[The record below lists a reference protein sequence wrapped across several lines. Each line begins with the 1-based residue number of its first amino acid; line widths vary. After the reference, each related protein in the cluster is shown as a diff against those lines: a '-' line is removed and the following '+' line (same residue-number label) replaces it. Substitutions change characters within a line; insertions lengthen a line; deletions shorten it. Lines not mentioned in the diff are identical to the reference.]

1 MVFLFIFI
9 IAVLIIFSKF
19 KIEIINFNFSSEKI
33 ENRHINKDYKIIF
46 KLYILKYLPIIKINI
61 TKTKLEKIKLKDK
74 MKNLDMK
81 LIENK
86 NKFDKEFFKTIK
98 DIKYTIKNINLR
110 IDLGT
115 ENASLTSFIIPII
128 STIISI
134 YLQRK
139 IEKFKNQRFI
149 VNPIYKDKNF
159 ININLN
165 CIFEIKMIHIINI
178 IYILNKKRRDENV
191 RTSNRRSYDYSYE

>member
-19 KIEIINFNFSSEKI
+19 RIEIINFNFSSEKI
-33 ENRHINKDYKIIF
+33 ENRHINKNYKIIF

-139 IEKFKNQRFI
+139 IEKFENQRFI

>member
-19 KIEIINFNFSSEKI
+19 RIEIINFNFSSEKI

-139 IEKFKNQRFI
+139 IEKFENQRFI

>member
-19 KIEIINFNFSSEKI
+19 RIEIINFNFSSEKI

>member
-19 KIEIINFNFSSEKI
+19 RIEIINFNFSSEKI
-33 ENRHINKDYKIIF
+33 ENSHINKDYKIIF

-139 IEKFKNQRFI
+139 IEKFENQRFI